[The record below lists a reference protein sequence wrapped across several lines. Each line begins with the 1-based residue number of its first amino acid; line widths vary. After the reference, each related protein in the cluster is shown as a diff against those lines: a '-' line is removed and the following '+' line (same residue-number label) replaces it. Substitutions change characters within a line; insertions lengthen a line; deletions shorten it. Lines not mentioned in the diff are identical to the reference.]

1 MSGLSRFDFYPR
13 DWHLDTRD
21 LGNAAKGVYIDLLA
35 SMYARGG
42 PIPADE
48 RELCRICGCATARS
62 LRPLVAELI
71 NKGKLKLENGHLTNG
86 RSMEEIAKFE
96 RRRAISSKG
105 GKARSEAQPETVRPE
120 FEPNSTRTQPE
131 TRTDIEENQ
140 RDNLCPPSPSPSQ
153 VSIPPT
159 EGAETSPSADPK
171 KPLYD
176 LGRSLIGPK
185 SGGQVTNLIR
195 LHGGDLDATMQTM
208 QLAARKSDPRE
219 YIGAILAGNRQPETD
234 WDAEYRRMGVSA

>member
-1 MSGLSRFDFYPR
+1 
-13 DWHLDTRD
+13 
-21 LGNAAKGVYIDLLA
+21 
-35 SMYARGG
+35 
-42 PIPADE
+42 
-48 RELCRICGCATARS
+48 
-62 LRPLVAELI
+62 
-71 NKGKLKLENGHLTNG
+71 
-86 RSMEEIAKFE
+86 MEEIAKFE
-96 RRRAISSKG
+96 RRRAVSSKG

-131 TRTDIEENQ
+131 TPTDIEENQ

-195 LHGGDLDATMQTM
+195 LHGGDLDATMQTL